1 MRLDEVEPNL
11 GFAFFTATTVVFID
25 IKKKQPSAH
34 SAGCGKK
41 YNINIINIAGVRRS
55 RPALY
60 EYNVNLW
67 VRRPRAA
74 KDRKDEPRHHQTGWL
89 RNRRALIRPQV
100 NNRFHY

>member
-41 YNINIINIAGVRRS
+41 YNINIINIINSGL
-55 RPALY
+55 RPPY
-60 EYNVNLW
+60 MS
-67 VRRPRAA
+67 
-74 KDRKDEPRHHQTGWL
+74 
-89 RNRRALIRPQV
+89 IM
-100 NNRFHY
+100 

>member
-41 YNINIINIAGVRRS
+41 YNINIINITFRS
-55 RPALY
+55 
-60 EYNVNLW
+60 YNL
-67 VRRPRAA
+67 
-74 KDRKDEPRHHQTGWL
+74 
-89 RNRRALIRPQV
+89 
-100 NNRFHY
+100 

>member
-41 YNINIINIAGVRRS
+41 YNINSGL
-55 RPALY
+55 RPPY
-60 EYNVNLW
+60 MTYNL
-67 VRRPRAA
+67 
-74 KDRKDEPRHHQTGWL
+74 
-89 RNRRALIRPQV
+89 
-100 NNRFHY
+100 